1 MFEPIMNVDVWLL
14 SELLVPGTQ
23 IPLNVVFHPKAVTHT
38 RYIK

>member
-23 IPLNVVFHPKAVTHT
+23 IPLNVVSTLKQSRTHVT
-38 RYIK
+38 